1 MPIPIS
7 AIVCTYNRADFIVR
21 AIESL
26 SNQTLNRDDYEI
38 LVVDNG
44 SRDDTRRLVE
54 DKFLT
59 IPNLRYV
66 YEPRLGLSVARNAG
80 VASSR
85 GRILAFLD
93 DDAIACPGYLEEISR
108 VFESTQPS
116 PGLLCGPVE
125 PIWGAPRPGWLK
137 DDLLGPYSVLNW
149 SETPRALEESEWIAG
164 ANFAVARD
172 VISACGVFDERL
184 GRKGASLLSGE
195 DTALTD
201 RIRLAGYVVYYAP
214 AAMVQHYIHPER
226 ISKTWFYRRVFW
238 GATSRGM
245 RERHAISA
253 PSESIRYVYRRAKH
267 IGRRLFSI
275 PRTVSDADRRLR
287 WTRDMTRDLG
297 RLYGFFFLG
306 R

>member
-7 AIVCTYNRADFIVR
+7 AIVCTYNRAGFVVR

-26 SNQTLNRDDYEI
+26 ANQTLNRDDYEI

-54 DKFLT
+54 DKLLT

-66 YEPRLGLSVARNAG
+66 HEPRLGLSNARNAG

-93 DDAIACPGYLEEISR
+93 DDAIASPGWLKEISR

-125 PIWGAPRPGWLK
+125 PIWGAPRPAWLK
-137 DDLLGPYSVLNW
+137 DNLLGCYSVLNW
-149 SETPRALEESEWIAG
+149 SETPRPLEESEWIAG

-172 VISACGVFDERL
+172 VISACGGFDERL
-184 GRKGASLLSGE
+184 GRKGASLLCSE

-201 RIRLAGYVVYYAP
+201 RIRLAGYLVYYDP
-214 AAMVQHYIHPER
+214 AVAVQHYIHPER
-226 ISKTWFYRRVFW
+226 LSKAWYYRRVFW
-238 GATSRGM
+238 GAASEGILK
-245 RERHAISA
+245 RHAISA
-253 PSESIRYVYRRAKH
+253 PGESIRYVYRRAKH
-267 IGRRLFSI
+267 IGHRLFYFHK
-275 PRTVSDADRRLR
+275 TVAEADLRLR
-287 WTRDMTRDLG
+287 WTLDMVNDLG
-297 RLYGFFFLG
+297 RLYGFLFLG